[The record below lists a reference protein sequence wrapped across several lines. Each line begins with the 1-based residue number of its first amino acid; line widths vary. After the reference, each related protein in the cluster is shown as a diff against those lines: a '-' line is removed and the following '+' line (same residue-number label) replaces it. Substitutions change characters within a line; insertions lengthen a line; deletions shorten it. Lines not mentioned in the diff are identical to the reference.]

1 MEESLLFASGKYDI
15 NNEGK
20 SALNKL
26 SEVLSNQQEL
36 EIIVEGHTDSIPLIG
51 RGIVKDNWD
60 LSVLRKLPL

>member
-1 MEESLLFASGKYDI
+1 MKKETEKYIYRWRKAYFFASGKYDV

-36 EIIVEGHTDSIPLIG
+36 EIIVEGHTDSIPLSG
-51 RGIVKDNWD
+51 RGYSK
-60 LSVLRKLPL
+60 R